1 MPDPIIP
8 AAVTPQTPASAPVQ
22 APVKPVVTP
31 VPVAAGAS
39 PVPAQED
46 KDKTVPITALH
57 EEREKRQALQA
68 EIEALKKVAGQNVLF
83 DIEGK
88 PVSYQQPQVDQ
99 RQEQFKQEM
108 DKLWET
114 DPRKAVQAEIMSAM
128 TWRDNQEANL
138 DAQESKLSAKYADYN
153 NYRGEI
159 RQYLRTLP
167 LDQRGGPGIAEM
179 AYYLVKGQK
188 VDVIIN
194 QTREQWEADYRQ
206 KLANGDLA
214 QGMPGGSVSAPF
226 TPQGNVT
233 LTEDQK
239 KAAAAFGITEAD
251 YAKNMKR

>member
-31 VPVAAGAS
+31 APVAGAS
-39 PVPAQED
+39 LVPAQED
-46 KDKTVPITALH
+46 AKVVPISALH

-99 RQEQFKQEM
+99 RQEQYKQEM
-108 DKLWET
+108 DRLWET
-114 DPRKAVQAEIMSAM
+114 DPRKAVQSEIYAAMS
-128 TWRDNQEANL
+128 WRDNQDAAL
-138 DAQESKLSAKYADYN
+138 DAQESKLTSKYADYN
-153 NYRGEI
+153 TYRPEI

-167 LDQRGGPGIAEM
+167 LEQRAGPGIAEM
-179 AYYLVKGQK
+179 AYYIVKGQK
-188 VDVIIN
+188 VDGIIA

-214 QGMPGGSVSAPF
+214 QGMPGGTGTAPF
-226 TPQGNVT
+226 TPQGAVT

-251 YAKNMKR
+251 YVKNMKR